1 MLVIIEIVSI
11 LKVYK
16 HLSELPQLPDA
27 LGYLVSNEV
36 LQNYAKTHFSQPM
49 SDRHARA
56 YAQFIIL
63 TKVNSDAQWATSDLH
78 NGIPEVRFLQISG
91 GGPNKWRIPKDVED
105 RLCVEL
111 GLTGNPVQF
120 KPENFGMPV

>member
-1 MLVIIEIVSI
+1 MSDE
-11 LKVYK
+11 
-16 HLSELPQLPDA
+16 HFP

-36 LQNYAKTHFSQPM
+36 LQSYAKTHFSQPM

-56 YAQFIIL
+56 YTQFIIL
-63 TKVNSDAQWATSDLH
+63 TKANSDARWVTSDLH

-91 GGPNKWRIPKDVED
+91 GGPNEWRIPKDVED

-111 GLTGNPVQF
+111 GLMGNPVRF